1 MLGLMFV
8 WQGSGAQSPKIFRS
22 GCALRPVAKGS
33 GWPML
38 SIMEASN
45 TDTPQILEGHKW
57 LTTLVLAVPHVFR
70 VHSASL

>member
-1 MLGLMFV
+1 M
-8 WQGSGAQSPKIFRS
+8 SGKARTHNPSHS
-22 GCALRPVAKGS
+22 NGWACALRPVAKGS

-38 SIMEASN
+38 SLMEASN

-57 LTTLVLAVPHVFR
+57 LTTLVLAVPHAFR